1 MSARAEFADSLE
13 RYPSHAASPDPLLPP
28 DPDLHASISRSDLHV
43 PDLELIRA
51 RAGASGVHI
60 KRPFVL
66 GTRDARTQ
74 RDSEILNVEPHAI

>member
-1 MSARAEFADSLE
+1 MAARAEPAESLG
-13 RYPSHAASPDPLLPP
+13 RYPSHVASPDPLLPP
-28 DPDLHASISRSDLHV
+28 DPDLQASISRSDLHV

-74 RDSEILNVEPHAI
+74 RDSEIFDVEPYAI